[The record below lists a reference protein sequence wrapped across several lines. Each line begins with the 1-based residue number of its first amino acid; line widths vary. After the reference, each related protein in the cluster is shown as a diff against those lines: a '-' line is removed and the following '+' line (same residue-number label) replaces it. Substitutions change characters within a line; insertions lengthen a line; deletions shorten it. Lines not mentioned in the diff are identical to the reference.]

1 MSGSEPIQLAGRRA
15 AELARDMLAYSGAGR
30 FVIEPCDLGAAAE
43 ETGRLAA
50 AGARAPV
57 EIHYRFEDGLPLIEA
72 DQAQIRQVLMSV
84 ITNAAEALEP
94 DGGTIEVRGD
104 TVELPDR
111 RLQYADDL
119 PAGRFV
125 RLEVEDNGVGMDGES
140 LGRLFDPFF
149 TTKFI
154 GRGLG
159 LAAVAGIVRVHRGAI
174 HVTSELGASG
184 RCRRCSSRVPS
195 GLT

>member
-1 MSGSEPIQLAGRRA
+1 
-15 AELARDMLAYSGAGR
+15 MLAYSGAGR

-43 ETGRLAA
+43 ETGRLAVT
-50 AGARAPV
+50 GTRAPV

-94 DGGTIEVRGD
+94 DGGTIEVRVD
-104 TVELPDR
+104 TVELPNH
-111 RLQYADDL
+111 RLEYADEL

-125 RLEVEDNGVGMDGES
+125 RLEVEDDGVGIDEES
-140 LGRLFDPFF
+140 LDRLFDPFF

-174 HVTSELGASG
+174 HVTSELGVGTVSTLLFP
-184 RCRRCSSRVPS
+184 CRERAH
-195 GLT
+195 LTLLPDNAG